1 MMIDEISSLMD
12 EKWISEQHVQ
22 GYKPIHRDYII
33 IYYNYIYLFI
43 GSFMMRLINV
53 MYDRSSFLMLN
64 LKWPIQSFLTYLC

>member
-1 MMIDEISSLMD
+1 MTDEISSLMD
-12 EKWISEQHVQ
+12 EKGICEQHVQ
-22 GYKPIHRDYII
+22 GYEPIHQDYTI